1 MGICGAA
8 TRSATV
14 SEGPRRAVG
23 GREGR
28 LPGERTHAHGLA
40 ICAVGRKKIRIEK
53 IQDERARQVTFTK
66 RKNGLMKKA
75 MELSI
80 LCDCEIALV
89 VFNSS
94 GKLFEY
100 SSGSIDG
107 TIERFGRHRA
117 EPHEVHDNT
126 DLFQHYFAEEL
137 ALFDDDDCDG
147 TRRPGGKVR
156 SDPAVVDVNRQLRG
170 GGSTLEVAR
179 QLGWTVED
187 GHHALSPR
195 SETAHKAIAMDLE
208 KVFGVLKAISGSNQA
223 GDSQTRA
230 ADVSGRGE
238 HCEENDQDLMLADPP
253 DLTMSVAVGMKRKL
267 EPDAHGP
274 DKESAKT
281 DHVPD
286 KGATAVA
293 GLRTSAQMAAAL
305 LSNSMGHSQAMSSDD
320 WKTVVATM
328 PAQQGRKVGN
338 YSSTANRSGK
348 QGPRGCNAMPK
359 TCATLQQAHVHRG
372 NGAQQRRTWMVD
384 RSATSPQ
391 DGHSNVSPV
400 SNPTSNN
407 RLERHGGRCHTQ
419 KMLACKQ
426 ELPFAIPA
434 SQMPRHILPV
444 VGYTDGTD
452 GTMSIPQ
459 LGACDQAMETH
470 VGAKGG
476 QILTL
481 VQTPHGFFAV
491 PLQLKAGVG
500 LAAQCQE
507 LERAG
512 CAGGDPAVL
521 ALQDLNN
528 GAACQPTV
536 EGTPDRAMGGNV
548 SLMTANPC
556 VVVKPTSIPAPQIVV
571 ASQGFPLV
579 LTEDE
584 HGNSQNGDDLSRLSQ
599 TELSHV
605 GNLIR
610 QMQVSQREQQINL
623 PWAPRDAATADGAT
637 ENQAFSVG
645 VTNPTGEQQLQRT
658 LLLQMASGRP
668 RQDGACS

>member
-53 IQDERARQVTFTK
+53 IQDERARQ
-66 RKNGLMKKA
+66 
-75 MELSI
+75 
-80 LCDCEIALV
+80 
-89 VFNSS
+89 
-94 GKLFEY
+94 
-100 SSGSIDG
+100 
-107 TIERFGRHRA
+107 
-117 EPHEVHDNT
+117 
-126 DLFQHYFAEEL
+126 LFQHYFAEEL

-208 KVFGVLKAISGSNQA
+208 KAISGSNQA

-238 HCEENDQDLMLADPP
+238 HCEENDQDLMLADSP
-253 DLTMSVAVGMKRKL
+253 DLTMSAAVGMKRKL
-267 EPDAHGP
+267 EPDADGP
-274 DKESAKT
+274 DKEPAKT
-281 DHVPD
+281 GHVPD

-338 YSSTANRSGK
+338 YSSTANRSVK

-372 NGAQQRRTWMVD
+372 NGAQQRRMWMVD

-400 SNPTSNN
+400 SNLTSNN

-668 RQDGACS
+668 RQDDACS